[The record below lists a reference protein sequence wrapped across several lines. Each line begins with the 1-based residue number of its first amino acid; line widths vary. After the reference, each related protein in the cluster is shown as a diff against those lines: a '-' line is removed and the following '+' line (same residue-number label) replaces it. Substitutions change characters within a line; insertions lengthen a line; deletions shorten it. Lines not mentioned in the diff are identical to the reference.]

1 MASHN
6 SVRAPPKAH
15 YDGWQPRMLY
25 AACAVFCVHVWC
37 RSQFFR
43 LADLFLASGMV
54 PAYTAAAFAKR
65 MARLALTAPPAGETC
80 HTHKAHM
87 FLLSSLLHTSQ

>member
-1 MASHN
+1 
-6 SVRAPPKAH
+6 
-15 YDGWQPRMLY
+15 MLFV
-25 AACAVFCVHVWC
+25 CAL

-65 MARLALTAPPAGETC
+65 MARLALTAPPAGAV
-80 HTHKAHM
+80 AHLNTQFYPQHM
-87 FLLSSLLHTSQ
+87 VIIMTITASLL